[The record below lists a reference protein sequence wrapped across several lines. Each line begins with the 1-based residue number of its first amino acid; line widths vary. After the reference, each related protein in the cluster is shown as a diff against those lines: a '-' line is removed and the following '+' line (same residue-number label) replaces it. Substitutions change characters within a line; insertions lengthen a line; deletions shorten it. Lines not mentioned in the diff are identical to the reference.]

1 MLRTVLLFA
10 LAFPIRAL
18 AAQGPGAELAVPKA
32 ARAPAIDGVL
42 DDPAWRG
49 AAVLEHWVQTR
60 PGDNVAPAGPTV
72 AFLTYDERALYL
84 AVRAGD
90 AAGKIRGRLH
100 ERDNVA
106 MQGQDF
112 VAVLIDTF
120 NDRRRAFALYVNP
133 LGIQGDGIQIEG
145 GGFSEWDG
153 LFDSRG
159 RMTTDGYVIEIAIP
173 FKSLRFP
180 AGAEQRWGF
189 ALVRHY
195 GRDGM
200 EDTPWKRNRDL
211 SCDLCQMITLTG
223 IRGIGA
229 SRNVELNPA
238 LVSRVS
244 SRRPDLASPFGP
256 STTGMQLGVNG
267 KIGLTSG
274 LTLDATWNPDFSQ
287 IEADAGQ
294 LEINNRFAL
303 FFPEKR
309 PFFLE
314 STDILESRVS
324 LPGQFADFNPAP
336 MNLVYTR
343 RIVDPDAG
351 AKLTGKLGRLRVG
364 AIAAL
369 DAAHDYQ
376 FDSPIGGLNPSQ
388 LDPFDGD
395 RARIGVARAKL
406 DVLADGFIGG
416 TLTARRF
423 ADGHQ
428 LTGGLDTRLRFGAG
442 TTVHV
447 LAAHSESRDPTLFR
461 RVSSR
466 LALALGTG
474 SALDAALDS
483 VPAEARD
490 QDGAERRGNGIQA
503 QVEYASR
510 HWNLGAGY
518 ADVTEHFET
527 ALGFTPRTDL
537 ALFGAKLE
545 FLGRSGGFLQEF
557 RPAVRFQNGYAH
569 KTDRL
574 FSLGE
579 RTDFILSPSLDL
591 RIAGPTDLSVG
602 YTRAFLRFDGVNFPG
617 LDRWFFSAN
626 SQALGQ
632 LGLGVFIRGGEEVI
646 FQDEVDAGPPLPD
659 SFLQGSLNTALRPVS
674 PLRMELGVSGA
685 RIWRRGATAERDSK
699 YAESLIPRLKTTL
712 QLSQRLGLRAVAEYR
727 WERFYHTTGALAKQR
742 QTLSAD
748 LLATYLIHPGQ
759 SLQVGWSQLAEGDLD
774 TRLRTSQRGG
784 IAKLSYLW
792 RL

>member
-1 MLRTVLLFA
+1 MRPAVLL
-10 LAFPIRAL
+10 LVLVLGSRRL
-18 AAQGPGAELAVPKA
+18 WAQSAELAIP
-32 ARAPAIDGVL
+32 RATQRPSIDGVL
-42 DDPAWRG
+42 DDTAWRG
-49 AAVLEHWVQTR
+49 AALLEHWVQTR
-60 PGDNVAPAGPTV
+60 PGDNVTPAGPTV
-72 AFLTYDERALYL
+72 AYLTYDANALYL

-90 AAGKIRGRLH
+90 AAGKTRGRLH
-100 ERDNVA
+100 ERDGVA

-112 VAVLIDTF
+112 ITVLIDTF
-120 NDRRRAFALYVNP
+120 NDRRRAFSIYLNP

-159 RMTTDGYVIEIAIP
+159 RMSPEGYVIELAIP

-189 ALVRHY
+189 AIVRHY

-229 SRNVELNPA
+229 NRNLELNPA
-238 LVSRVS
+238 LVSRIS
-244 SRRPDLASPFGP
+244 SQRPELASPFAP
-256 STTGMQLGVNG
+256 STTGTQLGLNG

-294 LEINNRFAL
+294 LELNNRLAL

-343 RIVDPDAG
+343 RVVEPDAG

-369 DAAHDYQ
+369 DAAHDYE
-376 FDSPIGGLNPSQ
+376 FASAIGGLSPAQ

-395 RARIGVARAKL
+395 RARVGVARGKL

-428 LTGGLDTRLRFGAG
+428 FTGAVDTRLRFGAG
-442 TTVHV
+442 TTVHL
-447 LAAHSESRDPTLFR
+447 LAAHSESRDPTLYR
-461 RVSSR
+461 RVSGR
-466 LALALGTG
+466 LASTLGSG

-483 VPAEARD
+483 LPAEARD
-490 QDGAERRGNGIQA
+490 QDGAARRGNGIQA
-503 QVEYASR
+503 QIEYASR

-518 ADVTEHFET
+518 ADLTDHFET

-545 FLGRSGGFLQEF
+545 FLGRSGGFLQEI
-557 RPAVRFQNGYAH
+557 RPAVRVQNGYAH
-569 KTDRL
+569 QRDRL

-579 RTDFILSPSLDL
+579 HTDFILSPSLDL

-602 YTRAFLRFDGVNFPG
+602 YTRAFLRFDGLDFPG
-617 LDRWFFSAN
+617 LDRWYFAGN

-632 LGLGVFIRGGEEVI
+632 LGLDIFIRGGEEII
-646 FQDEVDAGPPLPD
+646 FEDEVDAGPPLPD
-659 SFLQGSLNTALRPVS
+659 SFLQGSLNTALRPLS
-674 PLRMELGVSGA
+674 PLRMELGVAGA
-685 RIWRRGATAERDSK
+685 RIWRRTATVQRESK
-699 YAESLIPRLKTTL
+699 YAESVIPRLKTTL
-712 QLSQRLGLRAVAEYR
+712 QLSQRLGLRAIGEFRY
-727 WERFYHTTGALAKQR
+727 ERFYHTTGALAKQR

-748 LLATYLIHPGQ
+748 VLATYLIHPGQ
-759 SLQVGWSQLAEGDLD
+759 SLQLGWSQLSEGDLD
-774 TRLRTSQRGG
+774 NPLRSTRRGG